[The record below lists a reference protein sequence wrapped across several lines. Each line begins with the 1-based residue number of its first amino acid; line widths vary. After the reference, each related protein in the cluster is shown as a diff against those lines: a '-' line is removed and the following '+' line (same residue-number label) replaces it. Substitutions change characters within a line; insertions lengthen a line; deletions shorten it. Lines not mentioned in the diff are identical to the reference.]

1 MTRPEDFVDTSQTA
15 APGEAVFELRPQR
28 DRLAGMSDDHKLEIA
43 GHYANYQIPV
53 DRIVSA
59 YGVGNGDVTRI
70 ADELGIPR
78 RDRRN
83 VGKKL
88 PPGRFVEGKWVVEP
102 EPETPTTPL
111 PEPDIPEDTRLA
123 LEQMFNEAERTAPV
137 LPTAPEPVLRRTSQ
151 PALQVDGNYEVQ
163 VVGTINI
170 HATSM
175 LEALQRMAQDHPELH
190 VQQIREL
197 WPGHTS

>member
-1 MTRPEDFVDTSQTA
+1 MTQPEPQPE
-15 APGEAVFELRPQR
+15 PGVLVEPDVVVEVQKPQR
-28 DRLAGMSDDHKLEIA
+28 DRLLHMSDDLKLEIA
-43 GHYANYQIPV
+43 GHYANYNIPV
-53 DRIVSA
+53 QTIVSA
-59 YGVGNGDVTRI
+59 YSIANGDVTRI

-88 PPGRFVEGKWVVEP
+88 PEGRFDSGKWVVEP

-170 HATSM
+170 HAASM

-197 WPGHTS
+197 WPGYTS